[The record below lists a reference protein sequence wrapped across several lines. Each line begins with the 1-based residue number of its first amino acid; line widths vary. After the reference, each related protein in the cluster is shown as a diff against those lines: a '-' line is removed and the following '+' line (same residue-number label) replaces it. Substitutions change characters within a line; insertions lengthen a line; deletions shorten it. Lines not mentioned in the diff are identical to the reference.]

1 MTRLHVTYDPPP
13 IPGWRAVAYHAHLDG
28 YDEGDPYGHG
38 PTPRAAVRD
47 LAEQRR
53 QRAEHALRRRQD
65 WTLADLRAELRA
77 MRGRA

>member
-1 MTRLHVTYDPPP
+1 MAALHVTYDPPP
-13 IPGWRAVAYHAHLDG
+13 IPGWQSIAWHASLDG

-53 QRAEHALRRRQD
+53 QRAEFNLRGRD
-65 WTLADLRAELRA
+65 WSLAELRAELRA
-77 MRGRA
+77 MRGR